1 MSSERTGPWS
11 GARNG
16 AHTLDSALV
25 SACEHGHH
33 GDTDGTVRVKVDAEE
48 RLRVLDLDTGEELGA
63 LEAGE
68 VLEVNLDGTRGKV
81 LHLRP

>member
-1 MSSERTGPWS
+1 MERGDE
-11 GARNG
+11 A
-16 AHTLDSALV
+16 ALLV
-25 SACEHGHH
+25 ADYHGE
-33 GDTDGTVRVKVDAEE
+33 TDGTVRVKVDAEE

-68 VLEVNLDGTRGKV
+68 VLEVNLEGTRGKV